1 MEKAR
6 EDAPE
11 FPITVILLGID
22 YYTLLTVL
30 HANLKINKKT
40 KYLKLWHG
48 PEAFEVLVKTE

>member
-11 FPITVILLGID
+11 FPITVILMGTD

-30 HANLKINKKT
+30 HANLKIKK
-40 KYLKLWHG
+40 KDHIAQIMAWPRGL
-48 PEAFEVLVKTE
+48 